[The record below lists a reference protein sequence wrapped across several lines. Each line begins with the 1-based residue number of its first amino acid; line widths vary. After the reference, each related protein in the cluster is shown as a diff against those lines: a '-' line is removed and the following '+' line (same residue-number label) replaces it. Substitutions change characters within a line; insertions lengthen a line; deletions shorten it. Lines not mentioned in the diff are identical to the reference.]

1 MTATERVITYLGE
14 HGPAPT
20 SEIVQ
25 ALSDQYGV
33 RTVQRTVADLKRKGA
48 VVDTG
53 ERRKTATKPEHIIAL
68 DRELERARKAEFVR
82 NTLLEYSGMG
92 YYPSKPKKPNF
103 IQRVKRW
110 FGVK

>member
-20 SEIVQ
+20 SEIAQ
-25 ALSDQYGV
+25 ALSDHYGV

-53 ERRKTATKPEHIIAL
+53 ERRKTATKPEHIVAL
-68 DRELERARKAEFVR
+68 ERELERARGAAEVEMNLR
-82 NTLLEYSGMG
+82 AAVNRVANHRTE
-92 YYPSKPKKPNF
+92 PKPNF